1 MANNDQLTNH
11 SIKET
16 IKDILYKEW
25 ASPDLLY
32 FLDQY
37 TAKSVNYSVEGNGDY
52 GINLVIFDKLDVI
65 KHFHFEF
72 SEFVAKYWLSLCK
85 SGPLCNPLPD
95 DFEIVVTQKKDIF
108 VILKSFTNDDI
119 ATTIVKKLNGF
130 KYGYSINSDGNDTN
144 IFCNLGEKYA
154 YIHAYGS

>member
-1 MANNDQLTNH
+1 MENTNQLTNN

-52 GINLVIFDKLDVI
+52 GINLVIFEKQDVI
-65 KHFHFEF
+65 KQFHFEF
-72 SEFVAKYWLSLCK
+72 SELVAKYWLSLCK
-85 SGPLCNPLPD
+85 SDPLCHPLPD
-95 DFEIVVTQKKDIF
+95 DFEIVLTHRKNIF
-108 VILKSFTNDDI
+108 MILKGFTNDSI
-119 ATTIVKKLNGF
+119 ANTVVKKLNGF
-130 KYGYSINSDGNDTN
+130 KYGYSINSDGNDTH